1 MSPPVNGLLVQ
12 TPLEL
17 QPWSDWQPVAACM
30 HETPTY
36 LEWQR
41 QTGSALPTTA
51 PVRREGEKKGEDV
64 GVSNFWIQFPI
75 RKRSLIG
82 SLLLI
87 ENTSKRT

>member
-51 PVRREGEKKGEDV
+51 PVRREGEKKGRCEQWK
-64 GVSNFWIQFPI
+64 GEE
-75 RKRSLIG
+75 REGGGR
-82 SLLLI
+82 
-87 ENTSKRT
+87 